1 MEFFHKKTAYPFMAT
16 RKRWY
21 VVSAI
26 LILGSLVAL
35 ATRGINFGI
44 DFTGGVVLEMSF
56 PEAANLEKVRES
68 LESAGYG
75 SAVVQSFGTSRDV
88 LVRLPP
94 AEKDADTGEIGRK
107 VLASIQAGNPG
118 VELRRT
124 EVVGGQVG
132 SELAEKGALAV
143 LFTFVLILIYV
154 ALRFQWK
161 LGVGAI
167 VAALHDPIIIL
178 GFFAVTQM
186 TFDLPA
192 LAAILAVIGYS
203 LNDTVVVFDRIR
215 ERFLS
220 MRKGTPDQVIDAS
233 VNETLSRTIMTSL
246 TTMLTVLALLFFGGE
261 ILRGFSTALT
271 IGIVIGTYSSIYI
284 ASALAL
290 DFKLTARD
298 LLPVQKDKDTVDDM
312 P

>member
-1 MEFFHKKTAYPFMAT
+1 MEFFHKKTSYPFMAT

-21 VVSAI
+21 MVSAA
-26 LILGSLVAL
+26 LVVGSLLAL
-35 ATRGINFGI
+35 GIRGLNFGI

-56 PEAANLEKVRES
+56 PQAADLEKVRDS
-68 LESAGYG
+68 LEKAGYG
-75 SAVVQSFGTSRDV
+75 HAVVQGFGTPRDV
-88 LVRLPP
+88 LVRMLP
-94 AEKDADTGEIGRK
+94 EEGTDNNVLGRK
-107 VLASIQAGNPG
+107 VLTAIQSENPG

-132 SELAEKGALAV
+132 AELAEKGALAV
-143 LFTFVLILIYV
+143 LFTFFFIMLYV
-154 ALRFQWK
+154 WARFQWK

-167 VAALHDPIIIL
+167 VAALHDPIVIL
-178 GFFAVTQM
+178 GFFAATQM

-215 ERFLS
+215 ERFVS
-220 MRKGTPDQVIDAS
+220 MRKGTSEQVIDAS
-233 VNETLSRTIMTSL
+233 INETLSRTIMTSL
-246 TTMLTVLALLFFGGE
+246 TTMLTVFALLFFGGE

-271 IGIVIGTYSSIYI
+271 IGIVVGTYSSIYI

-290 DFKLTARD
+290 DLKLTARD
-298 LLPVQKDKDTVDDM
+298 LLPVQKEKDAVDDM